1 MSGPTEFTALE
12 PKRGWQLTS
21 LPNEATAWQAQPPLQ
36 RRFVFIRACRAVA
49 LRRTVNSWL
58 RSCAGHRTRE
68 HCALSAMLTVSQLSK
83 SFAGRALFDDV
94 SLQVNRGDRI
104 GLVGPNGAGKS
115 TLFALLLGDVSPDKR
130 TIAIEKNATIGFLPQ
145 ETAAAGDETVL
156 ELAVAVSPELVH
168 AQKIIKEHEAAVAG
182 IVDPGADAAYH
193 NALHVFDEHGG
204 WELEPKAKRVLAGLA
219 FRETDFD
226 RPARAL
232 SGGWIMRAHLARLLV
247 MEPDLLL
254 LDEPTNHLDLESLQ
268 WFQEYLRTYPGAIV
282 MISHD
287 REFLNQLVGSIVE
300 IAHSK
305 LVRYRGDWDSY
316 VEQKAAREEQQLA
329 AYKNQQ
335 KEIASLQLFADR
347 FRAKASK
354 ASQAQS
360 KLKQI
365 DRMKKIAAPVARGKT
380 IKFHFP
386 QPVRSGLRVITL
398 KDVDHA
404 YGDLVVYRGMQ
415 FHAER
420 GQRTVLVGPN
430 GAGKSTLLKLL
441 AAALPVQHG
450 VRELGHNVRTGYFSQ
465 NRIDVL
471 NASHTVLDS
480 ARDMPNPVS
489 EQTARTVLG
498 SFLFRGDDVFK
509 TVAVLSGGEKSRLA
523 LVRLLLDPP
532 NLLLMD
538 EPATHLDIGSIDALI
553 GALKQYHGTLIF
565 ISHDVHFIR
574 AIATSVLHI
583 TVSPAQTG
591 SRLTSYPGNYQY
603 YLDKSKAVSAR
614 TALTAGSSP
623 NNGQL
628 TTENVA
634 RRAGGLREQ
643 KVQKRLQAEART
655 AIARK
660 KREKEKHVHAFEM
673 KIAALEGQQRELVTA
688 LEDPA
693 AYQPGGRAVA
703 LNRELSAVTD
713 DLARLTKEWETA
725 TAGD

>member
-1 MSGPTEFTALE
+1 
-12 PKRGWQLTS
+12 
-21 LPNEATAWQAQPPLQ
+21 
-36 RRFVFIRACRAVA
+36 
-49 LRRTVNSWL
+49 
-58 RSCAGHRTRE
+58 
-68 HCALSAMLTVSQLSK
+68 MLTLSQLSK
-83 SFAGRALFDDV
+83 SFSGRILFDDV

-115 TLFALLLGDVSPDKR
+115 TLFSLILGEASPD
-130 TIAIEKNATIGFLPQ
+130 TGQITIEKSATIGFLPQ
-145 ETAAAGDETVL
+145 ETAAAKDETVL
-156 ELAVAVSPELVH
+156 ELALATTPELSE
-168 AQKIIKEHEAAVAG
+168 AQKVIKQHELG
-182 IVDPGADAAYH
+182 SGSDDGAYH
-193 NALHVFDEHGG
+193 RALHIFDEHGG
-204 WELEPKAKRVLAGLA
+204 WQLEPKAKRVLAGLA
-219 FRETDFD
+219 FRESDFD
-226 RPARAL
+226 RTAQAM

-268 WFQEYLRTYPGAIV
+268 WFQEFLRNYPGAIV

-287 REFLNQLVGSIVE
+287 REFLNQLVGSIIE
-300 IAHSK
+300 IANAK
-305 LVRYRGDWDSY
+305 LVRYRGNWDNY
-316 VEQKAAREEQQLA
+316 VEAKAAREVQQLS

-365 DRMKKIAAPVARGKT
+365 DRMEKIAAPTAPGKT

-386 QPVRSGLRVITL
+386 QPSRSGLRAITL

-404 YGDLVVYRGMQ
+404 YGDLVVYRGLN

-441 AAALPVQHG
+441 GGVLPVQHG
-450 VRELGHNVRTGYFSQ
+450 TREPGHNVRVGYFSQ

-471 NASHTVLDS
+471 NTKLTVLES
-480 ARDMPNPVS
+480 ALDAPNPVS

-498 SFLFRGDDVFK
+498 TFLFRGDDVFK
-509 TVAVLSGGEKSRLA
+509 SVAVLSGGEKSRLA
-523 LVRLLLDPP
+523 LVKLLLDPP

-538 EPATHLDIGSIDALI
+538 EPTTHLDIGSIDALI

-583 TVSPAQTG
+583 TASPAQTG

-660 KREKEKHVHAFEM
+660 KREKEKHVHALEM